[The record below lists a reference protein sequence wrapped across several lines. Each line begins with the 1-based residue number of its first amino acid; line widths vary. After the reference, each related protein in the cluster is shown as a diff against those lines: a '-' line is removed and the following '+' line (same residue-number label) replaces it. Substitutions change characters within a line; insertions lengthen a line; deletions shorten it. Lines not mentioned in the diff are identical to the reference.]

1 MSGPSWSCCCRAIL
15 FSAPR
20 MTILSVSSGNGRF
33 SASASS
39 HEAHYAVKPVDL
51 LCRETGHKVYDPVIT
66 FPPSATIG

>member
-1 MSGPSWSCCCRAIL
+1 
-15 FSAPR
+15 